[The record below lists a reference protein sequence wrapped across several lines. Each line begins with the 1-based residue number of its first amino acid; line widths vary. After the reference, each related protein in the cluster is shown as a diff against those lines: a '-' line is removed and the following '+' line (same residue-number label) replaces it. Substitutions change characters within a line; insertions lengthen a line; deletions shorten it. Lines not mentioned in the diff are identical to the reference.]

1 MARDGAEELFIHR
14 LQVRCHRHPRSST
27 RRTESEMAHIGV
39 QSENLWQQA
48 STVMTGAVRTAVTVS
63 ISIAIFSTG
72 AVQGQVALAAQAGS
86 AQPGT
91 ATSLNVVEREP
102 NQAGQQ
108 CFEAT
113 GTHHA
118 KTLIGN
124 TFYRFTHRAN
134 WCTDGV
140 NVVSVDNREHE
151 MTDVDAFASFEGLV
165 EDYTSKVPAPEVTSI
180 MKGRV
185 DNCVPVQGCI
195 SSKYPFVELTLRADG
210 TWFPTTGESESS

>member
-1 MARDGAEELFIHR
+1 MAR
-14 LQVRCHRHPRSST
+14 
-27 RRTESEMAHIGV
+27 IGM
-39 QSENLWQQA
+39 QSDKLWQQA
-48 STVMTGAVRTAVTVS
+48 RTVMTGAVRTAVTVS
-63 ISIAIFSTG
+63 TSIAIFSTG
-72 AVQGQVALAAQAGS
+72 AVQGQVALAAQTGS

-91 ATSLNVVEREP
+91 TTSVSVVEREP
-102 NQAGQQ
+102 NQAGQR
-108 CFEAT
+108 CFEAS

-124 TFYRFTHRAN
+124 TFYRFTHRAD

-140 NVVSVDNREHE
+140 NVVSVDNRKHK

-165 EDYTSKVPAPEVTSI
+165 EDNTSKVPAKEVTSI

-185 DNCVPVQGCI
+185 DNCVPIQGCI